1 MKKFSRTKPTI
12 HNQKKKFNPNR
23 YGKLW
28 SGIELELADKP
39 AFVEKDTQPIMGYL
53 KIDNKKIGITW
64 SESNRIIETLLDGQ
78 HRHKVAQRL
87 GMLEKGHGTPRD
99 IKFKS
104 YDANGNVVA
113 TNM

>member
-12 HNQKKKFNPNR
+12 HNQKKQFNPNK

-28 SGIELELADKP
+28 SGIGLELADKP

-64 SESNRIIETLLDGQ
+64 SESNRIIETLLDSQ

-104 YDANGNVVA
+104 YDENGNVVA